1 MPDTYELLRVVEKIS
16 AAADGP
22 AEEAVHYFCWLERLL
37 GSATDGK
44 PLDAVQRSARAKER
58 VLVVRLT
65 LLQYLSRIIVEPGSS
80 V

>member
-1 MPDTYELLRVVEKIS
+1 MPDTYELLRVVEKIA

-22 AEEAVHYFCWLERLL
+22 TEEAAHYFCWLERLL
-37 GSATDGK
+37 STATDGK
-44 PLDAVQRSARAKER
+44 ALIAAQRSARAKER